1 MFLFPF
7 IALREKKNQQF
18 SSTIPPLMSADV
30 DREGNGQLWCF
41 QSSQQ
46 KSGPLFT
53 NADKLKMC

>member
-1 MFLFPF
+1 
-7 IALREKKNQQF
+7 
-18 SSTIPPLMSADV
+18 MSADV
-30 DREGNGQLWCF
+30 DREGNGQLWRF